1 MILMRSFEQM
11 HTRIAILLLPLLLL
25 LGGVAQATDF
35 VEGKDY
41 ARLAQEQPAAGK
53 GKVQVVELFWYG
65 CPHCFSFDPH
75 IAKWQETKPDYVE
88 FVQMPAIFS
97 NKRWKL
103 HAAAFYTAEV
113 LGVLDKIHEPLFK
126 AIHEQHKKLANESEL
141 ADFFEQYGVS
151 KDEFNKTINSFAVE
165 AKVRRAADMTRRY
178 GITGV
183 PVIIVNGKYRVDGPM
198 AKSYE
203 NMIRIVNALV
213 QKEAEAEKLMAL
225 GQ

>member
-1 MILMRSFEQM
+1 MF
-11 HTRIAILLLPLLLL
+11 TRIMKVLLPLLLL
-25 LGGVAQATDF
+25 LAGVAQADEF
-35 VEGKDY
+35 VEGRDY

-65 CPHCFSFDPH
+65 CPHCFSFDPYV
-75 IAKWQETKPDYVE
+75 AKWQESKPDYVE
-88 FVQMPAIFS
+88 FVHMPAIFS

-113 LGVLDKIHEPLFK
+113 LGVLDKVHVPMFK
-126 AIHEQHKKLANESEL
+126 ALHEQKRKLASEAEI
-141 ADFFEQYGVS
+141 ADLFAQHGVS
-151 KDEFNKTINSFAVE
+151 KEEFDKTINSFAVQ

-213 QKEAEAEKLMAL
+213 KKEAEAEKLIAL
-225 GQ
+225 SK